1 MEEVL
6 TEEFNQ
12 DLKDRILRIIKT
24 SLKGSGGLTESDIVI
39 LFHWVRH
46 QNDPV
51 YDFVPKRYRTKY
63 LKERKKKQ

>member
-6 TEEFNQ
+6 IEEFNQ

-24 SLKGSGGLTESDIVI
+24 SLKGSEGLTESDIVI

-46 QNDPV
+46 QNDPA

-63 LKERKKKQ
+63 LKERKNKQ